1 MSLTSIQWRQLD
13 MNCLKFILSTSR
25 LFLLP
30 NTPSVLFSFPL
41 ALENSLRSSP
51 VLNQCSAWTLNA
63 LLCFLQNLAVPHLSL
78 LLVFSLFFYWLLPLG
93 LWTSWKNKTNQIVK
107 NYFPFTLCFSIP
119 HSFAVHCLYFKLRS
133 LWDSSTLLSSLPSP
147 LCPVPSL
154 PQPTSLQAS
163 PNPACFGKHHLVA
176 S

>member
-30 NTPSVLFSFPL
+30 PSILFSFPL

-51 VLNQCSAWTLNA
+51 VLNQCSAWTLDA
-63 LLCFLQNLAVPHLSL
+63 LLCFLQNLAVPHLL
-78 LLVFSLFFYWLLPLG
+78 FLLVFSLFFYWLLPLG

-107 NYFPFTLCFSIP
+107 TTFLWPYVSLSPTPLQFTVFILSSGICKAVPLCF
-119 HSFAVHCLYFKLRS
+119 
-133 LWDSSTLLSSLPSP
+133 LLSPLPSVLSCHFLSP
-147 LCPVPSL
+147 LPSRL
-154 PQPTSLQAS
+154 PQTLHALGNTTSGL
-163 PNPACFGKHHLVA
+163 
-176 S
+176 